1 MQVERTEPLIYH
13 KMVWVFPFKHPSRC
27 GTPVNDYYLC
37 ISSILPRTSVFR
49 FKRDGKGKLK
59 FMDANKENIEDSF
72 DATNKNT
79 KENLGYQLPCKGD
92 CGSGHWMYN
101 SEEDRRALVAMS
113 SHAIGEYCG
122 APSHVLLTTHPSVIQ
137 WIKRYSDIQNS

>member
-1 MQVERTEPLIYH
+1 MTNKVVVSSSFLRRKEYICYKQKLLDDNGWCYTHNTWGFCGSSCKLMQVERTEPLIYH

-59 FMDANKENIEDSF
+59 FMDARKENIEDSF

-79 KENLGYQLPCKGD
+79 KENLGYQIPCKE
-92 CGSGHWMYN
+92 C
-101 SEEDRRALVAMS
+101 
-113 SHAIGEYCG
+113 HA
-122 APSHVLLTTHPSVIQ
+122 
-137 WIKRYSDIQNS
+137 